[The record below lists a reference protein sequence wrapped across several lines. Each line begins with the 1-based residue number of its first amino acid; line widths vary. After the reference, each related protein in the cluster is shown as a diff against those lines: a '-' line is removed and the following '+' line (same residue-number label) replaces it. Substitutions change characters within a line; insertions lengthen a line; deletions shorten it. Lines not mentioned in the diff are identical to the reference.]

1 VTARED
7 SRTRHP
13 FLYGLASGALFFMVS
28 WRLVEYP
35 LVFSIASGVVMAIV
49 VWTGW
54 RRDGWLSRMNS
65 RPKG

>member
-1 VTARED
+1 VAERED

-13 FLYGLASGALFFMVS
+13 FFYGLVSGAFFFMAS
-28 WRLVEYP
+28 WKYVEYP

-65 RPKG
+65 RNKG